1 MKWILDSFAR
11 SNACITHSLAQT
23 LTLMKV
29 YIPQKYEQRWQHKTH
44 QIIRLNKSTMGDRG
58 LIQIIG
64 LCDIVKASNNKQLS
78 EITEQ

>member
-1 MKWILDSFAR
+1 MGDFIMISKNFIEIFKNSMM
-11 SNACITHSLAQT
+11 
-23 LTLMKV
+23 MKV
-29 YIPQKYEQRWQHKTH
+29 YISQKYKQRWQHKTH